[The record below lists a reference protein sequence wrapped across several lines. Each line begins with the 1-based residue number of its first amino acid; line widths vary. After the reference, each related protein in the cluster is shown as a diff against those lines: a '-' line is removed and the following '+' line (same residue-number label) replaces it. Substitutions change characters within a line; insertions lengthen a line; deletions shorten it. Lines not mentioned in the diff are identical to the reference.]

1 MKWDRMSVQEG
12 MLVSSTAGQRIG
24 KVIRCDAE
32 TFVVEKGALFPKDYQ
47 LRYDHITGIGSDGS
61 ITYSL
66 EEELAREELARE
78 KAERAGAATAAAPG
92 APRSETKDERR
103 EAKEERREER
113 QERREAKEERREERQ
128 ELGQGARPEAG
139 VTPLQEARQEQ
150 DHEIRIPLLAEELDI
165 EKYAYES
172 GRVRIHK
179 GIKVEERHF
188 TVPVRREE
196 VIVEHVSTG
205 DLASGSAAS
214 AAESSLAFQDQDVD
228 IPLHEED
235 IRVGKHTV
243 VREEVVV
250 RTVAHDVD
258 VEGSASLRS
267 EECDVEDSRGRP
279 TRGAPGSGNGTGRYA
294 TASPR

>member
-12 MLVSSTAGQRIG
+12 MYVTSTSGQRIG

-78 KAERAGAATAAAPG
+78 KGATATAAAETG
-92 APRSETKDERR
+92 ARFESKEEPLSESLSEARSESRS
-103 EAKEERREER
+103 
-113 QERREAKEERREERQ
+113 
-128 ELGQGARPEAG
+128 ELR
-139 VTPLQEARQEQ
+139 QEARQQ
-150 DHEIRIPLLAEELDI
+150 DQEVRIPLLKEELDI

-172 GRVRIHK
+172 GHVRIHK

-196 VIVEHVSTG
+196 VVIEHVSTG
-205 DLASGSAAS
+205 DWTPTSSISASEAS
-214 AAESSLAFQDQDVD
+214 TAFQDQDLD
-228 IPLHEED
+228 IPIYEED
-235 IRVGKHTV
+235 IRVGKHAV
-243 VREEVVV
+243 VREEIVV
-250 RTVAHDVD
+250 RTVARAVD
-258 VEGSASLRS
+258 VEGSASLRT

-279 TRGAPGSGNGTGRYA
+279 SLGAPGGGNGRGTYA
-294 TASPR
+294 AAHH

>member
-12 MLVSSTAGQRIG
+12 MFVTSTTGQRIG

-78 KAERAGAATAAAPG
+78 KAATAERAAAAERTTAAAAA
-92 APRSETKDERR
+92 APLASAS
-103 EAKEERREER
+103 EAK
-113 QERREAKEERREERQ
+113 
-128 ELGQGARPEAG
+128 
-139 VTPLQEARQEQ
+139 Q
-150 DHEIRIPLLAEELDI
+150 DHEVRIPLLQEELDI

-172 GRVRIHK
+172 GHVRIHK

-196 VIVEHVSTG
+196 VIVEHVSTK
-205 DLASGSAAS
+205 DWEPAS
-214 AAESSLAFQDQDVD
+214 ALNASEASTAFEDQDLD
-228 IPLHEED
+228 IPLYEED
-235 IRVGKHTV
+235 IRVGKHAI

-250 RTVAHDVD
+250 RTVARDVD
-258 VEGSASLRS
+258 VEGSASLRT
-267 EECDVEDSRGRP
+267 EECDIEDSRGRP
-279 TRGAPGSGNGTGRYA
+279 GLRAPGGNGTGAY
-294 TASPR
+294 ASPSPR